1 MSPTKDKTAHFPLNT
16 NVFSLNPNE
25 QSRHEWL
32 KVKTQYMNFPEF
44 SGLQVLSPVMN
55 TWTTLTAPLVLE
67 KLAVENS
74 ILRKEVDAI
83 RKKLADLEER
93 MPEHKVIVL
102 REISREEARQEIRE
116 LFTNERAFY
125 YSDIAE
131 ELQLDL
137 KLVVEICHELE
148 EAGEITLDADART

>member
-1 MSPTKDKTAHFPLNT
+1 MSPTKDKTAHFPLNP

-32 KVKTQYMNFPEF
+32 KVKTQYMNFPES
-44 SGLQVLSPVMN
+44 SGLQVLSPVIK

-67 KLAVENS
+67 KLVVENS

-83 RKKLADLEER
+83 RKKLAYLEER
-93 MPEHKVIVL
+93 MPEQKVIVL
-102 REISREEARQEIRE
+102 REISRDEARQEIRE